1 MFTSRVFQCA
11 RNILSAIC
19 NERFAGGMCIHAQPH
34 RCGKD
39 SHINPAKPCYSAP
52 KRSLHVSRKILPLCR
67 NEYCFSKSSAAVCL
81 CCGGGEIQQAPGLFQ
96 AARNNTLTP
105 QRGIKRASKQ
115 TSCAGES
122 FYGFLTG
129 FKRKVGLGVYARE
142 RTSTCALK
150 FLKQVDLAVI
160 TYHCFVFVLFQVIF
174 CCFVSS
180 SDLFQELTLTLS
192 F

>member
-1 MFTSRVFQCA
+1 MNTVSPSLRLLYVCVVGEGK
-11 RNILSAIC
+11 
-19 NERFAGGMCIHAQPH
+19 ERE
-34 RCGKD
+34 
-39 SHINPAKPCYSAP
+39 
-52 KRSLHVSRKILPLCR
+52 L
-67 NEYCFSKSSAAVCL
+67 
-81 CCGGGEIQQAPGLFQ
+81 QQAPGLFQ

-105 QRGIKRASKQ
+105 QRGTRRASKQ
-115 TSCAGES
+115 TGCAGES

-129 FKRKVGLGVYARE
+129 CKRKVGLGVCARE